1 MEEQQ
6 KMDTI
11 VQILILMNNL
21 SLICKIEEVS
31 SELGEP
37 DCKLIKPYLIDSELN
52 LSPLFNNLTNMS
64 EFMISSDKIL
74 TIVEPKKT
82 LLDKYLELTQ

>member
-1 MEEQQ
+1 MESQ
-6 KMDTI
+6 
-11 VQILILMNNL
+11 VLILVLMNNT
-21 SLICKIEEVS
+21 SLITRVEEIS

-37 DCKLIKPYLIDSELN
+37 DCRLIKPYLIDSQLDISPW
-52 LSPLFNNLTNMS
+52 LSELTNLD

-74 TIVEPKKT
+74 TLIEPKKS